1 MPRWKA
7 LPPDLDPQIREFTGQ
22 LRRLVD
28 RSGLGLATLADRTGY
43 SKTSWERYLNG
54 RLLAPRGA
62 IHALAEVTG
71 TNRVHLTTMW
81 ELSERAW
88 SRAEMRQDMTMESI
102 RITQAR
108 AALGESG
115 RNPPGHGRTRPSGGV
130 GTAPGRSA
138 PGHGRPSAPLPPQ
151 RPAPPHPRQPQAGP
165 HAPRGRGLPPDVAYV
180 AGLGGPPPAPRARRR
195 PGPVLIAAAACA
207 VVLVVVVL
215 LLTG

>member
-28 RSGLGLATLADRTGY
+28 RSGLSLAAVADRTGY
-43 SKTSWERYLNG
+43 SRTSWERYLNG

-62 IHALAEVTG
+62 IYALAEVTG
-71 TNRVHLTTMW
+71 TNRVHLNTMW

-115 RNPPGHGRTRPSGGV
+115 RNPPGHGRSRPSGGV
-130 GTAPGRSA
+130 GTAQGPGA
-138 PGHGRPSAPLPPQ
+138 PGHGRRASAVPPQ
-151 RPAPPHPRQPQAGP
+151 RGRASHPRQPQSGP
-165 HAPRGRGLPPDVAYV
+165 HVPRGQGLPPDVAFA
-180 AGLGGPPPAPRARRR
+180 AGLGGPPPAPRTRRR
-195 PGPVLIAAAACA
+195 LGPVPMAAVAGL
-207 VVLVVVVL
+207 VVLVVAVL